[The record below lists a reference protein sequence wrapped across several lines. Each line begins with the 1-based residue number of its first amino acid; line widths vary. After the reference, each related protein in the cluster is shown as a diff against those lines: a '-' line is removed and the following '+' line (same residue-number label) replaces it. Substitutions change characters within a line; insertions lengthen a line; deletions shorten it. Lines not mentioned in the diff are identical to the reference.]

1 MQTAIVTGSAKGI
14 GLAISKKLLG
24 RKYFVVMNYANDTE
38 NAELVTK
45 ELSSDYS
52 GQFAMIHQKL
62 ETKDDVANFY
72 DKYKAVAGSEAG
84 INLLVLNA
92 GCTDRT
98 SWEKLTWEDFAHVM
112 DVNVNAPA
120 ELIRKLH
127 NDLCDNGNIIMIS
140 TIMGVY
146 PHAIS
151 VPYTVSKSALNGL
164 TLALVKEYCS
174 RNIRVNAVLPG
185 FVETPWQ
192 KRKPQDQR
200 KRICDKIA
208 LNRFAEPEEIAQ
220 AVMGII
226 DSSYINGALIP
237 VDGSYCYR

>member
-98 SWEKLTWEDFAHVM
+98 SWE
-112 DVNVNAPA
+112 N
-120 ELIRKLH
+120 
-127 NDLCDNGNIIMIS
+127 
-140 TIMGVY
+140 
-146 PHAIS
+146 
-151 VPYTVSKSALNGL
+151 
-164 TLALVKEYCS
+164 
-174 RNIRVNAVLPG
+174 
-185 FVETPWQ
+185 
-192 KRKPQDQR
+192 
-200 KRICDKIA
+200 
-208 LNRFAEPEEIAQ
+208 
-220 AVMGII
+220 
-226 DSSYINGALIP
+226 
-237 VDGSYCYR
+237 